1 MLLAPSI
8 LAADFANLAASVGQI
23 TSVADRLHV
32 DAMDGHFV
40 PNLSF
45 GPPVIAAL
53 RPHTDA
59 YFDTHLMIS
68 NPADMLDAFL
78 KAGADGITF
87 HIELG
92 DPRPMIDR
100 IRAAGVDVGLS
111 LNPDTRI
118 DAVMPYRDA
127 IDTLLVMSVH
137 PGFGGQAF
145 IPEVL
150 DKVRAARAEIDARG
164 LATMIEVDGGVTVET
179 AVPCGAAGADI
190 LVAGS
195 AVFHAS
201 DPVAAV
207 HAIRDAGAAA
217 RATGVH
223 SGG

>member
-23 TSVADRLHV
+23 TSVADRLHI

-53 RPHTDA
+53 RPYTDA
-59 YFDTHLMIS
+59 YFDTHLMLS

-92 DPRPMIDR
+92 DPRPVIDR

-111 LNPDTRI
+111 LNPDTPI
-118 DAVMPYRDA
+118 DAVMPYLDA

-150 DKVRAARAEIDARG
+150 DKVRAARAEIDGRG
-164 LATMIEVDGGVTVET
+164 LATMIEVDGGVTIDT

-195 AVFHAS
+195 AVFHAP